1 LPNHEALRYASCL
14 MINPFFSTTGV
25 SHILGVQYNSLIFR
39 WFVINQFITLIL
51 IS

>member
-25 SHILGVQYNSLIFR
+25 SHILGVQYTLFAIILGLLA
-39 WFVINQFITLIL
+39 WFEMP
-51 IS
+51 